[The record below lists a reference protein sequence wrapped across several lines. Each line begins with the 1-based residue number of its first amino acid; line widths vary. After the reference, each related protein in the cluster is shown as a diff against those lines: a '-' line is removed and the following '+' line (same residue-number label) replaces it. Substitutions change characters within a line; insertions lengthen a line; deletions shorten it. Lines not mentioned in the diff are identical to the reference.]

1 MMKQLIY
8 AFTALLLCLPAQAQ
22 QTHVLNGKTYFVYPY
37 QQELEFP
44 MRSFKMGLRKEEV
57 IKRDSINRNIV
68 STEVRNIKYYT
79 PLDKSKNFRK
89 NKKVFL
95 TVREQY
101 PHILYSYNLPLE
113 QDIIPTLEPLPD
125 GNYVQFYR
133 DLPYVNEGVLRY
145 RNDVVCAVFSLKN
158 NQLDGPACWFSAEG
172 DTIKYGD
179 FKEGVKEG
187 PWKHNNYDYDPD
199 TDEVK
204 LAGFLNGEYKDTTIV
219 EVNYKDGLL
228 DGFYRNIE
236 NGRVTE
242 TGHFKNGKE
251 WGEWHHYER
260 KIRVEGIKTIYTNEP
275 VLVRHY
281 FIPEKPI
288 KGKSVIVR
296 NRVIEISGID
306 RLKYEVPYDNYF
318 EAFSNFYSLYKEP
331 EEEGLELPDEK
342 VNSYPGEEGEMYGE
356 YGDYRNTDDIDF
368 SYGRYDRKFFVN
380 GKEYTRNDLIDS
392 LGYEFRVEGVY
403 EEFHRNGQLKM
414 RFEVKDGTLVKEDT
428 IFWDNGN
435 PVNIITWNPET
446 KEYEERTF
454 DYRNKPITH
463 LVYDEKGNFL
473 RVVGGGLEANKHK
486 IGDRIYHAN
495 AYDDFFEFQD
505 NDTMNYTLTGPVVLR
520 EALWRFDSTQA
531 SIVTFDPATRT
542 YDDRSKAINKQQVY
556 QLNVQFGEDYEN
568 LSGFESYQIGKLESH
583 TLINGSY
590 YKNPL
595 YVEKD
600 SVITRRVKYWQ
611 RAYETEYDNV
621 LNYDGQP
628 FNGKFFMTTNT
639 RKFSL
644 STSAEKISLDFANGS
659 AHRKA
664 IMKAYMKYAKKRKIG
679 ALGPFLTQSAIYNDE
694 TSSFV
699 LYNIAPFISAVFD
712 PVSEEYFYD
721 YSFKNGEE
729 RTQKVSEKKAPAF
742 DKTVEGQ
749 FRNGQPDGTWITR
762 DQHGNITA
770 TVPFT
775 DGEING
781 EVRYY
786 ATAYPEKKEEDS
798 YHYYDYY
805 DEENPLLKDSLPAK
819 PTYFLS
825 RISHYKGGVINGDV
839 YEFNWMGDTVA
850 KMSYVDGLREGP
862 SFEKT
867 KIAYTLSNYEQ
878 GALDGITR
886 TFLTIPGKDTTLLFD
901 LNFQN
906 GRLQGESRSYHF
918 NGEVAKHGFFLDGE
932 PIDDFEAFD
941 TLGFR
946 YQYVKF
952 EYNQPVEEK
961 IWEENQLSVRYTF
974 DWRDSI
980 YFNTSDI
987 AGSQSLDRMLA
998 QLGLNG
1004 DYYNQPYYGRPS
1016 VVDKSGIDYHM
1027 TKYYPNDTIA
1037 RDGSIEE
1044 GKKVGCWQFY
1054 NYDGRKLYEV
1064 EYFDSIITV
1073 YDSIRFKSKGV
1084 LTYLDAAGKPLS
1096 SSYIVEKFEKY
1107 DCSHTDHYEVR
1118 MLVTFWE
1125 KDTSVH
1131 RMNGYVKNYYDNGVL
1146 QNEGWVK
1153 DGVATG
1159 VWKFYDPYGKLNQ
1172 VGEYKQGKRQGRW
1185 LSGDLSQIK
1194 YMGDICLNPNLE
1206 NLEEIM
1212 SYQEKLLDISVVY
1225 YLKGVVKK
1233 KEYYGINMNPE
1244 GPPDNYYGE
1253 EEYYE
1258 GDYYDDIHLR

>member
-1 MMKQLIY
+1 MKHFFY
-8 AFTALLLCLPAQAQ
+8 ALTALLLCLPGAQAQQ

-37 QQELEFP
+37 QQELEIP
-44 MRSFKMGLRKEEV
+44 LRNFKMGLRKEEV

-68 STEVRNIKYYT
+68 STEVQTIKYYT
-79 PLDKSKNFRK
+79 PYEKWVKK

-95 TVREQY
+95 TIREQH

-113 QDIIPTLEPLPD
+113 QDIVPTLDPLPD
-125 GNYVQFYR
+125 GDYVQFYR
-133 DLPYVNEGVLRY
+133 DLPYVSEDVLRY
-145 RNDVVCAVFSLKN
+145 RNDVICAVFSLKN

-172 DTIKYGD
+172 DTIKYGN
-179 FKEGVKEG
+179 FTAGLKQGF
-187 PWKHNNYDYDPD
+187 WRHNSYKYDPD
-199 TDEVK
+199 EEDIK
-204 LAGFLNGEYKDTTIV
+204 LEGFLNGSYKDTMIV

-228 DGFYRNIE
+228 DGFYRNLDNKRLI
-236 NGRVTE
+236 E

-260 KIRVEGIKTIYTNEP
+260 KIIVQGIKTIYTDEP

-296 NRVIEISGID
+296 NRVIELSNVD
-306 RLKYEVPYDNYF
+306 RLQFDVPYDNYF
-318 EAFSNFYSLYKEP
+318 EAFSNYYELYKEP

-342 VNSYPGEEGEMYGE
+342 VRSYPGEEGEGYSE
-356 YGDYRNTDDIDF
+356 YGYDDANDIDF
-368 SYGRYDRKFFVN
+368 SYGRYDRKFYLN
-380 GKEYTRNDLIDS
+380 GKDYTRNDLIDS
-392 LGYEFRVEGVY
+392 LGYQFRVEGIY

-414 RFEVKDGTLVKEDT
+414 RFEVKDGTLVREDT

-435 PVNIITWNPET
+435 PVNVVTWNPET
-446 KEYEERTF
+446 KEYSERTF

-473 RVVGGGLEANKHK
+473 RVEGGKLDANKHL
-486 IGDRIYHAN
+486 INNRIYTAN
-495 AYDDFFEFQD
+495 LYNDFFEYE
-505 NDTMNYTLTGPVVLR
+505 NGDTMNYTLTGPVVLKDF
-520 EALWRFDSTQA
+520 LWRFDSTEA
-531 SIVTFDPATRT
+531 SITTFDPATRT
-542 YDDRSKAINKQQVY
+542 YDERGYAINKQQVY

-568 LSGFESYQIGKLESH
+568 LSGFESYQIGKLESR
-583 TLINGSY
+583 TLVNGSY

-595 YVEKD
+595 YVDKD
-600 SVITRRVKYWQ
+600 SVISRRAKYWQ
-611 RAYETEYDNV
+611 RSYETEYDNV

-628 FNGKFFMTTNT
+628 FNGKFSLTSHS
-639 RKFSL
+639 RKFKL
-644 STSAEKISLDFANGS
+644 SSSEEKISLNFADGGP
-659 AHRKA
+659 HRKA
-664 IMKAYMKYAKKRKIG
+664 LRKTYTKYAKKRKAG
-679 ALGPFLTQSAIYNDE
+679 KLAPFVTQSAVFNSE
-694 TSSFV
+694 VSSYV
-699 LYNIAPFISAVFD
+699 LYNIAPFTSAVFD
-712 PVSEEYFYD
+712 PVSEEYFYE
-721 YSFKNGEE
+721 YTYKNGRE
-729 RTQKVSEKKAPAF
+729 QNKKISEKKAQAF

-749 FRNGQPDGTWITR
+749 FRNGKPEGTWITR
-762 DQHGNITA
+762 DQHGNLTA
-770 TVPFT
+770 SVPFT
-775 DGEING
+775 DGEIDG

-786 ATAYPEKKEEDS
+786 ATAYPRKEEFMPYD
-798 YHYYDYY
+798 YYGYY
-805 DEENPLLKDSLPAK
+805 DEENPLLRDSLPAK
-819 PTYFLS
+819 PVHYLS
-825 RISHYKGGVINGDV
+825 RVSHYKNGVLNGPA
-839 YEFNWMGDTVA
+839 YEFNWMGDTIT
-850 KMSYVDGLREGP
+850 KMEYLDGLREGP
-862 SFEKT
+862 SFERS
-867 KIAYTLSNYEQ
+867 KIAYTISGYEH
-878 GALDGITR
+878 GAVDGIMR
-886 TFLTIPGKDTTLLFD
+886 TFLTIPGQDTTLLFD

-906 GRLQGESRSYHF
+906 GRLQGESKSYHF
-918 NGEVAKHGFFLDGE
+918 NGKIAKHGFFLDGE

-1016 VVDKSGIDYHM
+1016 VVDKSGINYHM

-1037 RDGSIEE
+1037 RDGTIQE

-1064 EYFDSIITV
+1064 EYADSIITV
-1073 YDSIRFKSKGV
+1073 FDSIRFKSKGV
-1084 LTYLDAAGKPLS
+1084 LTYLDAKGEPLS
-1096 SSYIVEKFEKY
+1096 RSYIVEKFEKY

-1172 VGEYKQGKRQGRW
+1172 VGEYQLGKRQGRW

-1225 YLKGVVKK
+1225 YQKGVVKK
-1233 KEYYGINMNPE
+1233 KEYYGVNMNPE
-1244 GPPDNYYGE
+1244 GPPENYYGE
-1253 EEYYE
+1253 EGYYE
-1258 GDYYDDIHLR
+1258 GDYYDDIRLR